1 VQTDDEGVFF
11 ALRRWRKPMMMA
23 VVANGLVAIRKI
35 SKLCANSICSFWE
48 Y

>member
-1 VQTDDEGVFF
+1 MAMGGFLHCAVAQTDDDG
-11 ALRRWRKPMMMA
+11 
-23 VVANGLVAIRKI
+23 GLVAIRKI

>member
-1 VQTDDEGVFF
+1 MAMGGFFRIAPLAQSVDEGGSCE
-11 ALRRWRKPMMMA
+11 WM
-23 VVANGLVAIRKI
+23 VAIRKI

>member
-1 VQTDDEGVFF
+1 MAMGGFFRIAPLAQTDDEGG
-11 ALRRWRKPMMMA
+11 
-23 VVANGLVAIRKI
+23 NGLVAIRKI